1 MLRLQS
7 DKISSDEVKAIFDD
21 AQHRIQAM
29 ALVHQRMYQ
38 TENLAKIDL
47 ENYIKEL
54 ATDLA
59 SLHSTTQNVTLDI
72 NTNFSELNVKNIVP
86 LGLIINEL
94 ISNSLKHGIKTNGNI
109 LLSFNKQANDLM
121 FTYKDNGVGF
131 DEAALKKGF
140 GMELIEV
147 FALQMDSIYHIK
159 NEANKG
165 LTYEFNIPLN

>member
-1 MLRLQS
+1 
-7 DKISSDEVKAIFDD
+7 
-21 AQHRIQAM
+21 
-29 ALVHQRMYQ
+29 
-38 TENLAKIDL
+38 
-47 ENYIKEL
+47 
-54 ATDLA
+54 
-59 SLHSTTQNVTLDI
+59 
-72 NTNFSELNVKNIVP
+72 
-86 LGLIINEL
+86 
-94 ISNSLKHGIKTNGNI
+94 
-109 LLSFNKQANDLM
+109 M